1 MKKHFLRMMALV
13 LVLCMVLAVPAM
25 AATPI
30 SLTVSIEDD
39 EGDHYIYKFSR
50 TTRYLTENTNLLYE
64 VVKIIN
70 DMYSPADR
78 NTDLWKFQSK
88 AMKMVMDDGL
98 SAYATG
104 SNAIWQDY
112 VDQYF
117 TEVKPVAGDR
127 SLKSI
132 LRDKTSVVGD
142 LWPNVEHKISFL
154 NTFTD
159 KEIPGEKK
167 TGVTYT
173 VTVIR
178 NGGSAPVVPEKP
190 VYRPGC
196 DVYLNMD
203 DHFAYIKGY
212 PDGTVRPNNYITREE
227 VTTIFYRLLLEE
239 SRSVYETADCDFTDV
254 EFERWS
260 RVAIATMANA
270 GIVKGYPDDS
280 FRPKNNMTRAE
291 FAAVAARFDEIYYD
305 GRDMFSDIAGH
316 WAADEINSAAN
327 KGWIKGYNGM
337 FRPDDYI
344 TRAEAVTL
352 INRVLN
358 RAPEYPND
366 LLHGMKTFTD
376 NLDTA
381 KWYYLDMQEAAN
393 GHDYFRKADGYHETW
408 TGLYDQKIPG

>member
-25 AATPI
+25 AANNI

-39 EGDHYIYKFSR
+39 EGSPYIYKFSR
-50 TTRYLTENTNLLYE
+50 TTKYLTENTNLLYE

-70 DMYSPADR
+70 DMYNPGDR
-78 NTDLWKFQSK
+78 TTDLWKFDSL
-88 AMKMVMDDGL
+88 AMKLIMDEGL
-98 SAYATG
+98 DAYATG
-104 SNAIWQDY
+104 SNQLWQEY
-112 VDQYF
+112 VDQHYI
-117 TEVKPVAGDR
+117 EVQPVEGDR
-127 SLKSI
+127 TLKSI

-142 LWPNVEHKISFL
+142 LWPNVEHKISFK
-154 NTFTD
+154 NTVQGD
-159 KEIPGEKK
+159 KKF
-167 TGVTYT
+167 GVTYT

-178 NGGSAPVVPEKP
+178 NGGSAPSHKP
-190 VYRPGC
+190 VVRPGNIG
-196 DVYLNMD
+196 LNMD

-212 PDGTVRPNNYITREE
+212 PDGTVRPNSYITREE

-239 SRSVYETADCDFTDV
+239 SRTAFGTADCDFTDV

-260 RVAIATMANA
+260 RVAIATMENA
-270 GIVKGYPDDS
+270 GIVKGYPDDT

-291 FAAVAARFDEIYYD
+291 FAAVAARFDEIAYEGAD
-305 GRDMFSDIAGH
+305 LFSDIAGH
-316 WAADEINSAAN
+316 WAADEINSAAS
-327 KGWIKGYNGM
+327 KGWIKGFEGK

-358 RAPEYPND
+358 RQPESPMD
-366 LLHGMKTFTD
+366 LVDGMKTFTD

-381 KWYYLDMQEAAN
+381 KWFYLDIQEAAN
-393 GHDYFRKADGYHETW
+393 GHDYFRKADGFYETW
-408 TGLYDQKIPG
+408 TGLFDHKIAG

>member
-1 MKKHFLRMMALV
+1 MKKHFLRMIALV
-13 LVLCMVLAVPAM
+13 LVLCTVLAVPAM

-39 EGDHYIYKFSR
+39 EGYPYIYKFSR

-70 DMYSPADR
+70 DMYSPYDR
-78 NTDLWKFQSK
+78 LTDLWKFDSK
-88 AMKMVMDDGL
+88 AMKLVMDAGL
-98 SAYATG
+98 AAYATG
-104 SNAIWQDY
+104 SNTTWQNY
-112 VDQYF
+112 VDEYY
-117 TEVKPVAGDR
+117 TEVQPVAGDR
-127 SLKSI
+127 TLKSI

-142 LWPNVEHKISFL
+142 LWPDVEHKISFK
-154 NTFTD
+154 NTVQGD
-159 KEIPGEKK
+159 KKY
-167 TGVTYT
+167 GVTYT

-178 NGGSAPVVPEKP
+178 NGGSVPSYPDKP
-190 VYRPGC
+190 IVRPGC

-212 PDGTVRPNNYITREE
+212 PDGSVRPNSYITREE

-239 SRSVYETADCDFTDV
+239 SRAVYQTADCDFTDV

-291 FAAVAARFDEIYYD
+291 FAAVAARFDDIYYD
-305 GRDMFSDIAGH
+305 GQDMFSDIAGH
-316 WAADEINSAAN
+316 WAAPEINSAASR
-327 KGWIKGYNGM
+327 GWIKGYEGK

-352 INRVLN
+352 INRILE
-358 RAPEYPND
+358 RAPEHPDD
-366 LLHGMKTFTD
+366 LLYGMKTFND
-376 NLDTA
+376 NLDTS

-393 GHDYFRKADGYHETW
+393 AHDYVRKYDGYHESW

>member
-25 AATPI
+25 AANNI

-39 EGDHYIYKFSR
+39 EGSPYIYKFSR

-70 DMYSPADR
+70 DMYNPGDR
-78 NTDLWKFQSK
+78 TTDLWKFDSK
-88 AMKMVMDDGL
+88 AMKLVMDEGL

-104 SNAIWQDY
+104 SNALWQAY
-112 VDQYF
+112 VDDYY
-117 TEVKPVAGDR
+117 TEVQPVAGDR
-127 SLKSI
+127 TLKSI

-142 LWPNVEHKISFL
+142 LWPDVEHKISFK
-154 NTFTD
+154 NTVQGD
-159 KEIPGEKK
+159 KKF
-167 TGVTYT
+167 GVTYT

-178 NGGSAPVVPEKP
+178 NGGSIPGYPQKP
-190 VYRPGC
+190 GRPIGNIG
-196 DVYLNMD
+196 LNMD

-212 PDGTVRPNNYITREE
+212 PDGTVRPNSYITREE
-227 VTTIFYRLLLEE
+227 VTTIFYRLLLED
-239 SRSVYETADCDFTDV
+239 SRAVYETADCDFTDV

-260 RVAIATMANA
+260 RVAIATMENA

-291 FAAVAARFDEIYYD
+291 FAAVAARFDEIAYEGAD
-305 GRDMFSDIAGH
+305 LFSDIAGH
-316 WAADEINSAAN
+316 WAADEINSAAE
-327 KGWIKGYNGM
+327 KGWIKGYEGK

-358 RAPEYPND
+358 RQPETPMD
-366 LLHGMKTFTD
+366 LVDGMKTFTD

-381 KWYYLDMQEAAN
+381 KWYYLDIQEAAN
-393 GHDYFRKADGYHETW
+393 GHDYFRKADGYYETW
-408 TGLYDQKIPG
+408 TGLFDHKIAG